1 MTTYTIPRKDYQS
14 LHIIEGSLLN
24 YTLKNDEFHIIVN
37 CVDYPDFPQ
46 EIPMPNYSD
55 WVKIKFK
62 QFSYLKFIYGYATE
76 NQDINIDNTLE
87 LGELKQ
93 DDEIWDY
100 GGTLELIGGRYDL
113 PTGFIIDI
121 VCREIELEFLDQ
133 ESFRAV
139 AFMLRKQTF
148 EGKII

>member
-1 MTTYTIPRKDYQS
+1 MTTYTIPRKDHQFLY
-14 LHIIEGSLLN
+14 IIEGSLLS

-55 WVKIKFK
+55 WVRIKFK
-62 QFSYLKFIYGYATE
+62 QFSYLKFIYVYATKS
-76 NQDINIDNTLE
+76 QDKKIKNVLE

-93 DDEIWDY
+93 DDEILDY
-100 GGTLELIGGRYDL
+100 GGTLELIGGRYNL
-113 PTGFIIDI
+113 PTGFSIDI

-133 ESFRAV
+133 ESFN
-139 AFMLRKQTF
+139 
-148 EGKII
+148 

>member
-1 MTTYTIPRKDYQS
+1 MTTYTIPRKDYQF

-24 YTLKNDEFHIIVN
+24 YTLKNDEFHIIVKN
-37 CVDYPDFPQ
+37 VNYPDFPQ
-46 EIPMPNYSD
+46 ENPMLNYSD

-62 QFSYLKFIYGYATE
+62 QFSYLKFRYEYATKS
-76 NQDINIDNTLE
+76 QDKKIKNVLE
-87 LGELKQ
+87 LGKLKQ

-113 PTGFIIDI
+113 PTGFSIDI

-133 ESFRAV
+133 
-139 AFMLRKQTF
+139 
-148 EGKII
+148 

>member
-1 MTTYTIPRKDYQS
+1 MTTYTIPRKDYQF
-14 LHIIEGSLLN
+14 LYIYEGTLFN

-37 CVDYPDFPQ
+37 CVDYPDLPQ

-62 QFSYLKFIYGYATE
+62 QFSYLKFIYVYATKS
-76 NQDINIDNTLE
+76 QDKKIKNVLE

-93 DDEIWDY
+93 DDEILDY

-113 PTGFIIDI
+113 PTGFSIYI

-133 ESFRAV
+133 ESFN
-139 AFMLRKQTF
+139 
-148 EGKII
+148 

>member
-1 MTTYTIPRKDYQS
+1 MTTYTIPRKDYQF
-14 LHIIEGSLLN
+14 LYIYEGTLFN

-37 CVDYPDFPQ
+37 CVDYPDLPQ

-62 QFSYLKFIYGYATE
+62 QFSYLKFIYGYATKS
-76 NQDINIDNTLE
+76 QDKDIDNILE

-93 DDEIWDY
+93 DDEILDY
-100 GGTLELIGGRYDL
+100 GGTLELIGGRCDL
-113 PTGFIIDI
+113 LTGFSIDI

-133 ESFRAV
+133 ESFN
-139 AFMLRKQTF
+139 
-148 EGKII
+148 

>member
-1 MTTYTIPRKDYQS
+1 MTTYTIPRKDHQFLY
-14 LHIIEGSLLN
+14 IIEGSLLS

-55 WVKIKFK
+55 WVRIKFK
-62 QFSYLKFIYGYATE
+62 QFSYLKFIYVYATKS
-76 NQDINIDNTLE
+76 QDKKIKNVLE

-93 DDEIWDY
+93 DDEILDY

-133 ESFRAV
+133 ESFN
-139 AFMLRKQTF
+139 
-148 EGKII
+148 

>member
-1 MTTYTIPRKDYQS
+1 MTTYTIPRKDYQF
-14 LHIIEGSLLN
+14 LYIFEGALFN

-46 EIPMPNYSD
+46 EIPTPNYTD

-62 QFSYLKFIYGYATE
+62 QFSYLKFIYGYATKS
-76 NQDINIDNTLE
+76 QDKKIKNVLE

-93 DDEIWDY
+93 DDEILDY

-113 PTGFIIDI
+113 PTGFSIYI

-133 ESFRAV
+133 ESFN
-139 AFMLRKQTF
+139 
-148 EGKII
+148 

>member
-1 MTTYTIPRKDYQS
+1 MTTYTIPRKYHQS

-37 CVDYPDFPQ
+37 CVDYPDLPQ

-62 QFSYLKFIYGYATE
+62 QFSYLKFVYVYATKS
-76 NQDINIDNTLE
+76 QDKKIKNVLE

-93 DDEIWDY
+93 DDEILDY

-113 PTGFIIDI
+113 PTGFSIDI

-133 ESFRAV
+133 ESFN
-139 AFMLRKQTF
+139 
-148 EGKII
+148 

>member
-1 MTTYTIPRKDYQS
+1 MTTYTIPKKDYQF
-14 LHIIEGSLLN
+14 LYIYEGTLLN

-55 WVKIKFK
+55 WVRIKFK
-62 QFSYLKFIYGYATE
+62 QFSYLKFIYGYATKS
-76 NQDINIDNTLE
+76 QDKKIKNVLE

-93 DDEIWDY
+93 DDEILDY

-113 PTGFIIDI
+113 PTGFSIYI

-133 ESFRAV
+133 ESFN
-139 AFMLRKQTF
+139 
-148 EGKII
+148 

>member
-1 MTTYTIPRKDYQS
+1 MTTYTIPRKDHQFLY
-14 LHIIEGSLLN
+14 IIEGSLLS

-62 QFSYLKFIYGYATE
+62 QFSYLKFIYVYATKS
-76 NQDINIDNTLE
+76 QDKKIKNVLE

-93 DDEIWDY
+93 DDEILDY

-113 PTGFIIDI
+113 PTGFSIDI
-121 VCREIELEFLDQ
+121 VCWEIELEFLDQ
-133 ESFRAV
+133 ESFN
-139 AFMLRKQTF
+139 
-148 EGKII
+148 

>member
-1 MTTYTIPRKDYQS
+1 TIPRKDYQF

-24 YTLKNDEFHIIVN
+24 YTLKNDEFHIIVKN
-37 CVDYPDFPQ
+37 VNYPDFPQ
-46 EIPMPNYSD
+46 ENPMLNYSD

-62 QFSYLKFIYGYATE
+62 QFSYLKFRYEYATKS
-76 NQDINIDNTLE
+76 QDKKIKNVLE
-87 LGELKQ
+87 LGKLKQ

-113 PTGFIIDI
+113 PTGFSIDI

-139 AFMLRKQTF
+139 AFMLRKQRF

>member
-1 MTTYTIPRKDYQS
+1 MTTYTIPRKDHQFLY
-14 LHIIEGSLLN
+14 IIEGSLLS

-55 WVKIKFK
+55 WVRIKFK
-62 QFSYLKFIYGYATE
+62 QFSYLKFIYVYATKS
-76 NQDINIDNTLE
+76 QDKKIKNVLE

-93 DDEIWDY
+93 DDEILDY

-113 PTGFIIDI
+113 PTGFSIDI

-133 ESFRAV
+133 ESFN
-139 AFMLRKQTF
+139 
-148 EGKII
+148 

>member
-1 MTTYTIPRKDYQS
+1 MTTYTIPRKDYQF
-14 LHIIEGSLLN
+14 LYIFEGALLN
-24 YTLKNDEFHIIVN
+24 YTLKNNEFHIIVKN
-37 CVDYPDFPQ
+37 VNYPDFPQ

-62 QFSYLKFIYGYATE
+62 QFSYLKFIYGYATKS
-76 NQDINIDNTLE
+76 QDKKIKNVLE

-93 DDEIWDY
+93 DDEILDY

-113 PTGFIIDI
+113 PTGFSIDI

-133 ESFRAV
+133 ESFN
-139 AFMLRKQTF
+139 
-148 EGKII
+148 

>member
-1 MTTYTIPRKDYQS
+1 MTTYTIPRKDHQFLY
-14 LHIIEGSLLN
+14 IIEGSLLS

-55 WVKIKFK
+55 WVRIKFK
-62 QFSYLKFIYGYATE
+62 QFSYLKFIYVYATKS
-76 NQDINIDNTLE
+76 QDKKIKNVLE

-93 DDEIWDY
+93 DDEILDY
-100 GGTLELIGGRYDL
+100 GGTLELIGGRCDL
-113 PTGFIIDI
+113 LTGFSIDI

-133 ESFRAV
+133 ESFN
-139 AFMLRKQTF
+139 
-148 EGKII
+148 

>member
-1 MTTYTIPRKDYQS
+1 MTTYTIPRKDHQS

-24 YTLKNDEFHIIVN
+24 YTLKNDEFHIIVKN
-37 CVDYPDFPQ
+37 VNYPDFPQ
-46 EIPMPNYSD
+46 EIPMPNYSY

-62 QFSYLKFIYGYATE
+62 QFSYLKYVYGYATK
-76 NQDINIDNTLE
+76 NQDKGIDDVLE

-93 DDEIWDY
+93 DDEIVDY
-100 GGTLELIGGRYDL
+100 GGTLALIGRRYNL
-113 PTGFIIDI
+113 PTGFSIYI

-139 AFMLRKQTF
+139 TFMLRKQTF

>member
-1 MTTYTIPRKDYQS
+1 MTTYTIPEKDYQF
-14 LHIIEGSLLN
+14 LYIYEGTLLN

-37 CVDYPDFPQ
+37 CVDYPDLPQ

-62 QFSYLKFIYGYATE
+62 QFSYLKFVYGYATK
-76 NQDINIDNTLE
+76 NRDKDIDNTLE

-93 DDEIWDY
+93 DDEILDY
-100 GGTLELIGGRYDL
+100 GGALELIGGRCDL
-113 PTGFIIDI
+113 LTGFSIDI

-133 ESFRAV
+133 EGFN
-139 AFMLRKQTF
+139 
-148 EGKII
+148 

>member
-1 MTTYTIPRKDYQS
+1 MTTYTIPRKYYQS

-24 YTLKNDEFHIIVN
+24 YTLKNDEFHIIVKN
-37 CVDYPDFPQ
+37 VNYPDLSQ

-62 QFSYLKFIYGYATE
+62 QFSYLKFRYEYATK
-76 NQDINIDNTLE
+76 NQDKKITNVLE

-133 ESFRAV
+133 ESFN
-139 AFMLRKQTF
+139 
-148 EGKII
+148 

>member
-1 MTTYTIPRKDYQS
+1 MTTYTIPRKDYQF

-24 YTLKNDEFHIIVN
+24 YTLKNDEFHIIVKN
-37 CVDYPDFPQ
+37 VNYPDFPQ
-46 EIPMPNYSD
+46 ENPMPNYSD

-62 QFSYLKFIYGYATE
+62 QFSYLKFRYEYATK
-76 NQDINIDNTLE
+76 NQDKKITNVLE

-133 ESFRAV
+133 ESFN
-139 AFMLRKQTF
+139 
-148 EGKII
+148 

>member
-1 MTTYTIPRKDYQS
+1 MTTYTIPRKDHQFLY
-14 LHIIEGSLLN
+14 IIEGSLLS

-55 WVKIKFK
+55 WVRIKFK
-62 QFSYLKFIYGYATE
+62 QFSYLKFIYVYATKS
-76 NQDINIDNTLE
+76 QDKKIKNVLE

-113 PTGFIIDI
+113 PTGFSIYI

-133 ESFRAV
+133 ESFN
-139 AFMLRKQTF
+139 L
-148 EGKII
+148 IL

>member
-1 MTTYTIPRKDYQS
+1 MKTYTIPKKDYQF
-14 LHIIEGSLLN
+14 LYIYEGTLLN

-46 EIPMPNYSD
+46 EIPTPNYSD

-62 QFSYLKFIYGYATE
+62 QFSYLKFIYVYATKS
-76 NQDINIDNTLE
+76 QDKKIKNALE

-93 DDEIWDY
+93 DDEILDY

-113 PTGFIIDI
+113 PTGFSIYI

-133 ESFRAV
+133 ESFN
-139 AFMLRKQTF
+139 
-148 EGKII
+148 

>member
-1 MTTYTIPRKDYQS
+1 MTAYTIPRKDYQF
-14 LHIIEGSLLN
+14 LYIFEGALLN

-37 CVDYPDFPQ
+37 CVDYPDLPQ
-46 EIPMPNYSD
+46 ENPTPNYTD

-62 QFSYLKFIYGYATE
+62 QFSYLKFIYGYATKS
-76 NQDINIDNTLE
+76 QDKKIKNVLE

-93 DDEIWDY
+93 DDEILDY

-113 PTGFIIDI
+113 PTGFSIDI

-133 ESFRAV
+133 ESFN
-139 AFMLRKQTF
+139 
-148 EGKII
+148 